1 MSDVLKR
8 YLEKLIHDH
17 RRIDARGVMQVNR
30 MIELTLD
37 EVFIDL
43 TVRMGKAERGE
54 THQFL
59 GLTVW
64 RGSADE
70 PAPPNSGLTVWKGSA
85 DEEHDLRRERYVTPQ
100 VETGISSAELWQ
112 RHAAWV
118 LLGDPGAGKTTL
130 LKHYALQNARAFLAT
145 PQPFALS
152 ESKGDS
158 PLHGST
164 SSPRTGDAEA
174 FLPILIPLRFL
185 AAEWAQQSWQAK
197 DAVLNYL
204 ANEGLREMGFEDST
218 ERTALFAEFKNAL
231 TNGRALLLF
240 DGLDEQH
247 DANIQRNTV
256 QAIESVLQTYPK
268 SRCLVSSRI
277 IGYDAAPLGAG
288 FHTATLE
295 PFNDE
300 QMAKFF
306 QQWIYAVEQ
315 QEDIDP
321 DENTQ
326 KRAKEKADD
335 LIAQIQANAG
345 IRTLAA
351 NPLLCTIIGLIRRQ
365 GATLPTIRVEL
376 YKLCIDTFIF
386 NWELQK
392 RRRADQQNSLDK
404 DQTQAVLEEI
414 ALHLHERCA
423 DNRASHEQLAQVICE
438 FLVKEKGLNSTDAA
452 HKAEQLLNLIR
463 DVSGLL
469 IDRGNAEYGFF
480 HLTFQEYL
488 TARAITR
495 RRKDIDRY
503 LGKHLFEPRWRE
515 VIRLAAAHQGMKD
528 AETGSEFI
536 AAIRRHPHPREAIMH
551 YAFRMAF
558 LCLKET
564 KVELDTSDEMMRE
577 WVRIYLVQLD
587 LRSLMNRLMAQ
598 QGLDIRYRE
607 GAIQPLLA
615 ALMDEDG
622 DTRLSAANALGNIK
636 DPAALSAL
644 IDALKDKDSNVRYS
658 VVYALGNI
666 KDPAAFSALLDALK
680 NGDSDTRSSAADAL
694 GRRKDTAALPA
705 LIDALKDDDRDTRCS
720 TADAL
725 GMLKNPNTLFALI
738 DALKDKN
745 EFVRISVA
753 NALGNLKD
761 TRTLT
766 ALLVTLKDK
775 HEFCRAGAASA
786 LGTFNNPVV
795 LSALLDA
802 LNDEEYIVRSSA
814 AEALRNF
821 KEPVVLAALLDAIKD
836 KDSAV
841 RSSAAQALGS
851 FQETTALAALLVA
864 INDEDF
870 FVRMS
875 AADTLGNFKDPTALT
890 ALLNTLNDQVSY
902 VRSNI
907 VEALAKFKD
916 CAVLDALISTLKDE
930 DHYVRSIAAKV
941 LGNFKDPIT
950 ISSMIDALKDEESLV
965 RYHATLSL
973 GNLKDPATLCA
984 LLGLF
989 KDKDNYVRSSAAEA
1003 IEQIDLGSPLCPN

>member
-1 MSDVLKR
+1 MSDVLNR

-43 TVRMGKAERGE
+43 TVRMGKAEKFELPRE
-54 THQFL
+54 F
-59 GLTVW
+59 
-64 RGSADE
+64 E
-70 PAPPNSGLTVWKGSA
+70 PSDDV
-85 DEEHDLRRERYVTPQ
+85 ERDLRRERYAAPQ

-130 LKHYALQNARAFLAT
+130 LKHFALQQARACQA
-145 PQPFALS
+145 
-152 ESKGDS
+152 GD
-158 PLHGST
+158 GY
-164 SSPRTGDAEA
+164 
-174 FLPILIPLRFL
+174 LPILIPLRFL

-204 ANEGLREMGFEDST
+204 ANQGLVEMGFEDKT
-218 ERTALFAEFKNAL
+218 ERAALFAEFKHAL
-231 TNGRALLLF
+231 KNGRALLLF
-240 DGLDEQH
+240 DGLDEQR

-256 QAIESVLQTYPK
+256 QAIESVLQTYPNN
-268 SRCLVSSRI
+268 RCLVSSRI

-386 NWELQK
+386 HWELQK
-392 RRRADQQNSLDK
+392 RRRTDQQNSLDK

-414 ALHLHERCA
+414 ALHLHENCA
-423 DNRASHEQLAQVICE
+423 DNRASYDQLVQVIRE
-438 FLVKEKGLNSTDAA
+438 FLVKEKALTHSDAEQ
-452 HKAEQLLNLIR
+452 KAEQLLNLIR

-503 LGKHLFEPRWRE
+503 LGQHLFEPRWRE

-536 AAIRRHPHPREAIMH
+536 AAIRHHHHPREAIMH

-577 WVRIYLVQLD
+577 WVRIYLEQPELQG
-587 LRSLMNRLMAQ
+587 LMNRLMAQ
-598 QGLDIRYRE
+598 KGLGIRYRE
-607 GAIQPLLA
+607 EEIQTSWGKLYGENS
-615 ALMDEDG
+615 DDY
-622 DTRLSAANALGNIK
+622 N
-636 DPAALSAL
+636 
-644 IDALKDKDSNVRYS
+644 DSNFERPDSLLDLLGVSRELYVGNHLTSCSLKFLESANVKSLEHTNTMTHWFAGFIGQLNSPSHLS
-658 VVYALGNI
+658 V
-666 KDPAAFSALLDALK
+666 LLDALK
-680 NGDSDTRSSAADAL
+680 NNEDKFI
-694 GRRKDTAALPA
+694 RRDAALA
-705 LIDALKDDDRDTRCS
+705 
-720 TADAL
+720 
-725 GMLKNPNTLFALI
+725 
-738 DALKDKN
+738 
-745 EFVRISVA
+745 
-753 NALGNLKD
+753 
-761 TRTLT
+761 
-766 ALLVTLKDK
+766 
-775 HEFCRAGAASA
+775 
-786 LGTFNNPVV
+786 
-795 LSALLDA
+795 
-802 LNDEEYIVRSSA
+802 
-814 AEALRNF
+814 
-821 KEPVVLAALLDAIKD
+821 
-836 KDSAV
+836 
-841 RSSAAQALGS
+841 
-851 FQETTALAALLVA
+851 
-864 INDEDF
+864 
-870 FVRMS
+870 
-875 AADTLGNFKDPTALT
+875 LGNFKNSTAQS
-890 ALLNTLNDQVSY
+890 ALV
-902 VRSNI
+902 
-907 VEALAKFKD
+907 AA
-916 CAVLDALISTLKDE
+916 LKDE
-930 DHYVRSIAAKV
+930 DKCVSRIAA
-941 LGNFKDPIT
+941 
-950 ISSMIDALKDEESLV
+950 ASL
-965 RYHATLSL
+965 
-973 GNLKDPATLCA
+973 
-984 LLGLF
+984 
-989 KDKDNYVRSSAAEA
+989 
-1003 IEQIDLGSPLCPN
+1003 EQIDLGSPLCPN

>member
-1 MSDVLKR
+1 MSVLNR

-43 TVRMGKAERGE
+43 TVRMGKAEKFELPPKFE
-54 THQFL
+54 TEEDKK
-59 GLTVW
+59 T
-64 RGSADE
+64 A
-70 PAPPNSGLTVWKGSA
+70 WKR
-85 DEEHDLRRERYVTPQ
+85 EHYAASQ
-100 VETGISSAELWQ
+100 IETGISSAELWQ

-130 LKHYALQNARAFLAT
+130 LKHFALQNARDYLNGA
-145 PQPFALS
+145 
-152 ESKGDS
+152 GY
-158 PLHGST
+158 
-164 SSPRTGDAEA
+164 
-174 FLPILIPLRFL
+174 LPILIPLRFL

-204 ANEGLREMGFEDST
+204 ANQGLVEMGFEDST
-218 ERTALFAEFKNAL
+218 ERAALFAEFKNAL
-231 TNGRALLLF
+231 KSGRALLLF
-240 DGLDEQH
+240 DGLDEQR

-256 QAIESVLQTYPK
+256 QAIESVLQTYPNN
-268 SRCLVSSRI
+268 RCLVSSRI

-321 DENTQ
+321 DENTK

-392 RRRADQQNSLDK
+392 RRRTDQQNSLDK

-423 DNRASHEQLAQVICE
+423 DNRASHVQLAQVVSE
-438 FLVKEKGLNSTDAA
+438 FLVKDKGLNPTDAA
-452 HKAEQLLNLIR
+452 HKSEQLLNLIR

-495 RRKDIDRY
+495 RRKDIARY
-503 LGKHLFEPRWRE
+503 LGQHLFEPRWRE

-536 AAIRRHPHPREAIMH
+536 AAIRRHPHPREALMH

-577 WVRIYLVQLD
+577 WVRIYLAQPELHN
-587 LRSLMNRLMAQ
+587 LMNNLMAQ
-598 QGLDIRYRE
+598 QGLEIRYRE
-607 GAIQPLLA
+607 GAIQPLLNALKDENRDVRRNA
-615 ALMDEDG
+615 AQ
-622 DTRLSAANALGNIK
+622 ALGNFK
-636 DPAALSAL
+636 DTAALAAL
-644 IDALKDKDSNVRYS
+644 LAALKDDDSE
-658 VVYALGNI
+658 
-666 KDPAAFSALLDALK
+666 
-680 NGDSDTRSSAADAL
+680 TRSNATDAL
-694 GRRKDTAALPA
+694 GILKNHDALPA
-705 LIDALKDDDRDTRCS
+705 LIDALKDEVDFVRS
-720 TADAL
+720 SAADAL
-725 GMLKNPNTLFALI
+725 GMLKNSNALFALI
-738 DALKDKN
+738 DALKDKD
-745 EFVRISVA
+745 EYVRISVA
-753 NALGNLKD
+753 DALGNLKD
-761 TRTLT
+761 SKTRT
-766 ALLVTLKDK
+766 ALLVALNDK

-786 LGTFNNPVV
+786 LRSFNNPVV
-795 LSALLDA
+795 LSALLGA
-802 LNDEEYIVRSSA
+802 LNDEEDIVRSSA
-814 AEALRNF
+814 AEALGNF
-821 KEPVVLAALLDAIKD
+821 KVPVALAALLEAINDEDCSVRWSAAKALGHFKETSTLAALLDALKD
-836 KDSAV
+836 KHFSV
-841 RSSAAQALGS
+841 RSSAVEALS
-851 FQETTALAALLVA
+851 NFINPTSLAALLGAVK
-864 INDEDF
+864 DEDSS
-870 FVRMS
+870 VRKD
-875 AADTLGNFKDPTALT
+875 AAQALGNFKDPAAL
-890 ALLNTLNDQVSY
+890 N
-902 VRSNI
+902 
-907 VEALAKFKD
+907 
-916 CAVLDALISTLKDE
+916 
-930 DHYVRSIAAKV
+930 
-941 LGNFKDPIT
+941 
-950 ISSMIDALKDEESLV
+950 
-965 RYHATLSL
+965 
-973 GNLKDPATLCA
+973 A
-984 LLGLF
+984 LLG
-989 KDKDNYVRSSAAEA
+989 A
-1003 IEQIDLGSPLCPN
+1003 IKEEHVDVSWVIKPLESIDLGAPLCPN

>member
-1 MSDVLKR
+1 MSEVLTR

-17 RRIDARGVMQVNR
+17 RRIDARGVMQVSR

-43 TVRMGKAERGE
+43 TVRMGKAEKFELPRE
-54 THQFL
+54 F
-59 GLTVW
+59 
-64 RGSADE
+64 E
-70 PAPPNSGLTVWKGSA
+70 PRD
-85 DEEHDLRRERYVTPQ
+85 DEEHDLRRERYTAPQ

-130 LKHYALQNARAFLAT
+130 LKHFALQSARAFLAT
-145 PQPFALS
+145 QQPFALS
-152 ESKGDS
+152 ESKVDS
-158 PLHGST
+158 PVHGST
-164 SSPRTGDAEA
+164 VRPTHDSPRTGDAEA

-204 ANEGLREMGFEDST
+204 ENQGLNEIGFEDPT
-218 ERTALFAEFKNAL
+218 ERAALFAEFKNSLA
-231 TNGRALLLF
+231 NGRALLLF
-240 DGLDEQH
+240 DGLDEQR

-256 QAIESVLQTYPK
+256 QAIESVLQTYP
-268 SRCLVSSRI
+268 SNRCLASSRI
-277 IGYDAAPLGAG
+277 IGYDAAPLGAS

-300 QMAKFF
+300 QMAAFF

-392 RRRADQQNSLDK
+392 RRRADQQSSLDK

-414 ALHLHERCA
+414 ALYLHERCV
-423 DNRASHEQLAQVICE
+423 DNRASHDQLAQVIRE
-438 FLVKEKGLNSTDAA
+438 FLVKDKGLNPSDAT

-503 LGKHLFEPRWRE
+503 LGQHLFEPRWRE

-536 AAIRRHPHPREAIMH
+536 DAIRRHPHPREAIMH

-577 WVRIYLVQLD
+577 WVRIYLAQPELHK
-587 LRSLMNRLMAQ
+587 LMNRLMAQ
-598 QGLDIRYRE
+598 PGLEIRYRD
-607 GAIQPLLA
+607 GAIQPLLDVLKDENGDIRRDA
-615 ALMDEDG
+615 AQ
-622 DTRLSAANALGNIK
+622 ALGNFK
-636 DPAALSAL
+636 DPAAL
-644 IDALKDKDSNVRYS
+644 N
-658 VVYALGNI
+658 
-666 KDPAAFSALLDALK
+666 
-680 NGDSDTRSSAADAL
+680 
-694 GRRKDTAALPA
+694 
-705 LIDALKDDDRDTRCS
+705 
-720 TADAL
+720 
-725 GMLKNPNTLFALI
+725 
-738 DALKDKN
+738 
-745 EFVRISVA
+745 
-753 NALGNLKD
+753 
-761 TRTLT
+761 
-766 ALLVTLKDK
+766 
-775 HEFCRAGAASA
+775 
-786 LGTFNNPVV
+786 
-795 LSALLDA
+795 
-802 LNDEEYIVRSSA
+802 
-814 AEALRNF
+814 
-821 KEPVVLAALLDAIKD
+821 ALLDAIKD
-836 KDSAV
+836 EDSNV
-841 RSSAAQALGS
+841 RRGAAQA
-851 FQETTALAALLVA
+851 
-864 INDEDF
+864 
-870 FVRMS
+870 
-875 AADTLGNFKDPTALT
+875 LGNFKDPAALN
-890 ALLNTLNDQVSY
+890 ALLGA
-902 VRSNI
+902 I
-907 VEALAKFKD
+907 
-916 CAVLDALISTLKDE
+916 KDE
-930 DHYVRSIAAKV
+930 DSFVRRDAAKA
-941 LGNFKDPIT
+941 LGNFKDPA
-950 ISSMIDALKDEESLV
+950 ALNALLGAIKDEDSFA
-965 RYHATLSL
+965 RMGATQAL
-973 GNLKDPATLCA
+973 GNFKDPAALNA
-984 LLGLF
+984 LLGAIKEEDSFARMGATEALGNF
-989 KDKDNYVRSSAAEA
+989 KDPAALNALLGAIKDEYSFVRRDAAKALGNFKDPAALNALLGA
-1003 IEQIDLGSPLCPN
+1003 IKDEYNDVRWIAAQALGNFKNPAA

>member
-1 MSDVLKR
+1 MSDVLNR
-8 YLEKLIHDH
+8 YLEKLIHEH
-17 RRIDARGVMQVNR
+17 RRIDARGVMQVSR

-37 EVFIDL
+37 EVFIEL
-43 TVRMGKAERGE
+43 TVRMGKAEKFELSRE
-54 THQFL
+54 FES
-59 GLTVW
+59 
-64 RGSADE
+64 RD
-70 PAPPNSGLTVWKGSA
+70 
-85 DEEHDLRRERYVTPQ
+85 DEERDLRRERYAAPQ

-130 LKHYALQNARAFLAT
+130 LKHYALQSARAFLAT
-145 PQPFALS
+145 QQPFALS

-158 PLHGST
+158 P
-164 SSPRTGDAEA
+164 RTGDSEA

-185 AAEWAQQSWQAK
+185 AAELAQQSWQAK

-204 ANEGLREMGFEDST
+204 ANQGLIEMGFEDST
-218 ERTALFAEFKNAL
+218 ERAALFAEFKLAL
-231 TNGRALLLF
+231 KNGRALLLF
-240 DGLDEQH
+240 DGLDEQR

-256 QAIESVLQTYPK
+256 QAIESVLQTYPNNC
-268 SRCLVSSRI
+268 CLVSSRI
-277 IGYDAAPLGAG
+277 IGYDAAPLGAS

-326 KRAKEKADD
+326 KRAKEKADE

-414 ALHLHERCA
+414 ALYLHERCA
-423 DNRASHEQLAQVICE
+423 DNRASHEQLAQVIRE
-438 FLVKEKGLNSTDAA
+438 FLVKDKGLNTADAA

-503 LGKHLFEPRWRE
+503 LGQHLFEPRWRE

-577 WVRIYLVQLD
+577 WVRIYLAQPELQG
-587 LRSLMNRLMAQ
+587 LMTCLITQ
-598 QGLDIRYRE
+598 QGLGLRYRE
-607 GAIQPLLA
+607 ETIRLLLNAFKGKKNFVCRSSAEALGKLKNSITFTTPFGVLKNEEGFLRSRAAQTLGNRKDSAALPTLLA
-615 ALMDEDG
+615 ALKDEDG
-622 DTRLSAANALGNIK
+622 FVRHRAAEALGY
-636 DPAALSAL
+636 L
-644 IDALKDKDSNVRYS
+644 
-658 VVYALGNI
+658 
-666 KDPAAFSALLDALK
+666 
-680 NGDSDTRSSAADAL
+680 
-694 GRRKDTAALPA
+694 KDTAAVAA
-705 LIDALKDDDRDTRCS
+705 LLGALKDDASIVRSR
-720 TADAL
+720 AAYAL
-725 GMLKNPNTLFALI
+725 GY
-738 DALKDKN
+738 
-745 EFVRISVA
+745 
-753 NALGNLKD
+753 LKD
-761 TRTLT
+761 TT
-766 ALLVTLKDK
+766 ALT
-775 HEFCRAGAASA
+775 S
-786 LGTFNNPVV
+786 
-795 LSALLDA
+795 LLEA
-802 LNDEEYIVRSSA
+802 LNDNDLSVRS
-814 AEALRNF
+814 R
-821 KEPVVLAALLDAIKD
+821 V
-836 KDSAV
+836 
-841 RSSAAQALGS
+841 
-851 FQETTALAALLVA
+851 
-864 INDEDF
+864 
-870 FVRMS
+870 
-875 AADTLGNFKDPTALT
+875 
-890 ALLNTLNDQVSY
+890 
-902 VRSNI
+902 
-907 VEALAKFKD
+907 
-916 CAVLDALISTLKDE
+916 
-930 DHYVRSIAAKV
+930 
-941 LGNFKDPIT
+941 
-950 ISSMIDALKDEESLV
+950 
-965 RYHATLSL
+965 
-973 GNLKDPATLCA
+973 
-984 LLGLF
+984 
-989 KDKDNYVRSSAAEA
+989 AEA